1 MPGNNDFYS
10 GIGYV
15 WRIRDPTTSD
25 NPHTQTDLFHAL
37 VYVAPKEGL
46 SGLPGNEDGYWGG
59 QQACSLHQTVG
70 HNQQEGLHLGSG

>member
-46 SGLPGNEDGYWGG
+46 SGLPGNEDGY
-59 QQACSLHQTVG
+59 
-70 HNQQEGLHLGSG
+70 